1 MENSRVEV
9 RGLVTAR
16 VYGPDGVLKAESIH
30 HNLVTAQGDGLIAD
44 MFLTPPTKNRVDNAH
59 GYIVV
64 GTGYASVTTP
74 KQQTWVY
81 TQTGTPQSMATG
93 YPQLQAIFPNAA
105 LTYSVTFPA
114 GSLNASNINEAA
126 LTNGAVSGTA
136 QCLAYA
142 QISPAVNVTSADT
155 LALTWTITFLGS

>member
-44 MFLTPPTKNRVDNAH
+44 MFLTPPTKNRVDNLH

-64 GTGYASVTTP
+64 GTGWASVATP
-74 KQQTWVY
+74 KNQTWVF
-81 TQTGTPQSMATG
+81 TQTGTPQALAMG
-93 YPQLQAIFPNAA
+93 YPQLQGTFPNAVLVYSA
-105 LTYSVTFPA
+105 LFTA
-114 GSLNASNINEAA
+114 GSLNAVGINEACLVNNA
-126 LTNGAVSGTA
+126 SQGSA
-136 QCLAYA
+136 QSLAYA
-142 QISPAVNVTSADT
+142 QISPAVTVTSADT
-155 LALTWTITFLGS
+155 LALTWQITFLGS

>member
-1 MENSRVEV
+1 
-9 RGLVTAR
+9 
-16 VYGPDGVLKAESIH
+16 
-30 HNLVTAQGDGLIAD
+30 
-44 MFLTPPTKNRVDNAH
+44 
-59 GYIVV
+59 
-64 GTGYASVTTP
+64 
-74 KQQTWVY
+74 
-81 TQTGTPQSMATG
+81 MATG